1 MVHDYGWVGVVDDID
16 NVVAGLLTLTNG
28 SRRSSLPCPR
38 TRRPICTWT
47 LWLTYR
53 QICYLLSRP
62 KLNRDSVRDQKSRN
76 CIHWGEK
83 MGLCSFEFGRFDQ
96 LLIIV
101 GGNSCGSGD
110 VNVSYGEAWCL

>member
-1 MVHDYGWVGVVDDID
+1 
-16 NVVAGLLTLTNG
+16 
-28 SRRSSLPCPR
+28 
-38 TRRPICTWT
+38 
-47 LWLTYR
+47 
-53 QICYLLSRP
+53 
-62 KLNRDSVRDQKSRN
+62 
-76 CIHWGEK
+76 